1 MEYQIQPHWRDDF
14 LARYVEFRTVE
25 PDQVAIALEDALTIV
40 SCQPFGS
47 SFQRAL
53 FLVAAHFL
61 ASTPTA
67 KVETE
72 ATSASSALPAEL
84 QNKPVKRIKFE
95 DDFEVEFEEKDR
107 LISNSSSRADGASPD
122 FNGTAYGRQ
131 YLQLKRANIIP
142 VMVI

>member
-14 LARYVEFRTVE
+14 LARFSEFRTVE

-40 SCQPFGS
+40 ACQPFGS

-61 ASTPTA
+61 ASNPT
-67 KVETE
+67 
-72 ATSASSALPAEL
+72 TSANPEADANGLPAGL
-84 QNKPVKRIKFE
+84 QGKPIKRLKFE

-107 LISNSSSRADGASPD
+107 LISNSSSRADGANAD

-142 VMVI
+142 VMVL